1 MKGRLREP
9 SGGSSGLRAPGEA
22 GGGGRLSR
30 ATASV
35 PLPRPSLCDGP
46 APARRGSCRSH
57 RGPGLP
63 AAGLSAAHSAVR
75 PAPHKATGR
84 GCGMLGGEPERE
96 LAGLGVG
103 VACWAPATPP
113 GPGGPM
119 CLHADPGALASPLL
133 LLTSV
138 ILRAQPAA
146 HQGPRRVRTRPR
158 PSASAFRDRALNA
171 HGRAPVGSAELGTDT
186 GPGLSLH
193 EPGQVPGPPAPPGL
207 RLPFVRRVLGS
218 LYGFQRPL
226 CSKMRDGDQV
236 ASFSQSRCVH
246 LTPAPLPGGVSAKVN
261 SWPPQVVPQ
270 V

>member
-1 MKGRLREP
+1 M
-9 SGGSSGLRAPGEA
+9 
-22 GGGGRLSR
+22 
-30 ATASV
+30 TASV

-46 APARRGSCRSH
+46 APARRGSCRSR
-57 RGPGLP
+57 RGPGLS

-84 GCGMLGGEPERE
+84 GCGMLGGGARAR
-96 LAGLGVG
+96 AGRARCRGGML
-103 VACWAPATPP
+103 
-113 GPGGPM
+113 GPGHPARAWGPDVPA
-119 CLHADPGALASPLL
+119 CRPGALASPLL

-193 EPGQVPGPPAPPGL
+193 EPGQVPGPPALPGL

-246 LTPAPLPGGVSAKVN
+246 LTPAPLPGGVPAKVN

>member
-1 MKGRLREP
+1 MGAQGWEF
-9 SGGSSGLRAPGEA
+9 RAESPRR
-22 GGGGRLSR
+22 GGRRGGNSR
-30 ATASV
+30 V
-35 PLPRPSLCDGP
+35 PQPLCPSL
-46 APARRGSCRSH
+46 APPSVTGQPQREEE
-57 RGPGLP
+57 
-63 AAGLSAAHSAVR
+63 AAGPTGDQVSLLLGSQ
-75 PAPHKATGR
+75 PPTQPCAPHPTKPPEEDVE
-84 GCGMLGGEPERE
+84 CSGGEPERE

-246 LTPAPLPGGVSAKVN
+246 LTPAPLPGGVPAKVN